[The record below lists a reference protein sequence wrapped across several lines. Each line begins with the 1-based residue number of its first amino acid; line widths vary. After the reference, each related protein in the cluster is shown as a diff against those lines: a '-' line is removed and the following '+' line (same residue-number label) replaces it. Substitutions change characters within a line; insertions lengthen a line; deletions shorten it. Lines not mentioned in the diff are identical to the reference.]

1 MKKTKITAAIMIAL
15 AGSVMVTSA
24 ESAEVKAGFHH
35 GHEWR
40 EPPRREWHEPPPSPP
55 PPHHH
60 HRPHHWHGPPP
71 PPPPV
76 SQETTKVAARSAE
89 KTILRKELFFIRILL

>member
-60 HRPHHWHGPPP
+60 HRPHHWHGPHHFMPGPP
-71 PPPPV
+71 PPPPPPPHHHEPRGV
-76 SQETTKVAARSAE
+76 EPRW
-89 KTILRKELFFIRILL
+89 

>member
-40 EPPRREWHEPPPSPP
+40 EPPRREWHEPPP
-55 PPHHH
+55 
-60 HRPHHWHGPPP
+60 PPP
-71 PPPPV
+71 PPGRITGTDRIT
-76 SQETTKVAARSAE
+76 SCRDR
-89 KTILRKELFFIRILL
+89 LRHRLHRLHRLITMSREE